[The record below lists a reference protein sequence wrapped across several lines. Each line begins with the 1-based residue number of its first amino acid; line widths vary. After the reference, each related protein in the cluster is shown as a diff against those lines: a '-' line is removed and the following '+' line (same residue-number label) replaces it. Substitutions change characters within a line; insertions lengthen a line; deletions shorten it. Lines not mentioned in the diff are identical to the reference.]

1 MNFSMFSAAVFFQ
14 SEAEHDV
21 EESSRNSDLTSTEKS
36 GRDRSENAASSSQVW
51 HRDDNPF
58 ERSGREMHQRSST
71 RKPRR
76 EVQNQ
81 LTVVKLNQH
90 NLEISNI
97 RHIEKVFA
105 NVAEDDEIVLDQ
117 KVNVMIC
124 GLFVSMNAAILLH
137 D

>member
-1 MNFSMFSAAVFFQ
+1 
-14 SEAEHDV
+14 
-21 EESSRNSDLTSTEKS
+21 
-36 GRDRSENAASSSQVW
+36 
-51 HRDDNPF
+51 
-58 ERSGREMHQRSST
+58 MHQRSCT

-81 LTVVKLNQH
+81 LTVVKLNHH
-90 NLEISNI
+90 NVEISNI

-105 NVAEDDEIVLDQ
+105 NVRHKLNRAEDDEIVLDQ

-124 GLFVSMNAAILLH
+124 GLFVSSAMNAAIHLH